1 MKNLYT
7 LFFLLLAYGLQAQS
21 GSIKGQLQ
29 DSDKNAVG
37 FANIAL
43 YSSVDSTL
51 KKVEASDEK
60 GIFKISGIKEGAYYL
75 VASFVGTG
83 EVKKTGINVTDGQEV
98 DLGVLVF
105 TAAAIELGAATVTA
119 SRVMVEVKPDR
130 TVFNVEGTINSTG
143 DNAMSLMRKAPGVLV
158 DNNDNIT
165 VLGRAGV
172 QLFVDGKR
180 VPLSGDDL
188 TNYLRNIPSD
198 QIDRID
204 IITNPGAKY
213 DSEGNAGIIDV
224 RLKKD
229 KSHGTNGS
237 VSGTLTQGQF
247 LRGNGSATAN
257 YRNKRV
263 NIFGNIGGSGGESFN
278 TIVFDNFQNGL
289 FMEEENYTKR
299 AKQNINY
306 RFGTDF
312 FLSDK
317 QTLGFLVTGMNMK
330 GNSNTDNDIEISV
343 KGGSVDSVLIADS
356 DTESAQNNNSFNL
369 NYQYEDRK
377 KERSL
382 NIDLDYGR
390 YQNEQNR
397 YQPNLYYDAAR
408 ENVLTEVINAFET
421 PSKIQIATARVDYEQ
436 KLLGGKLSAGL
447 KYSQVIS
454 DNTFLFFDEVNN
466 VQNQNDS
473 LSNTFKYDEKVY
485 AVYTNYTRKFG
496 EKWGISAGV
505 RMETTDATG
514 DLKAFVPELAEPPV
528 ELFYTEFFPSAGLTY
543 QANRMNVFALNYGR
557 RINRPDYNVL
567 NPFNNQLSQISY
579 QKGNPRLQPEIV
591 NNIELGYTYAYRYNF
606 KIAYSK
612 TSDQITRL
620 IAPDEN
626 DPRANFISW
635 ANLAEQTIWSA
646 NISAPVQFTDYW
658 NAYFN
663 ISGSHVNNQADY
675 TDDGGGIVDVQA
687 FTYNFY
693 SQQTFNLPAGFK
705 AEVSGWFSGPG
716 IWGGVFRYE
725 TSWSLNLG
733 LQKRFLNDQLNV
745 RLTANDIF
753 YQTGWNGYSEFNGL
767 RTEGYGR
774 WDSRY
779 FSVSMSYNF
788 GNKNVKSRRRKTG
801 LEDEAGRVKSN

>member
-1 MKNLYT
+1 MRNLYT
-7 LFFLLLAYGLQAQS
+7 LFFLLLTYGVQAQS

-29 DSDKNAVG
+29 DAEKNAVG

-43 YSSVDSTL
+43 YSAKDSAL
-51 KKVEASDEK
+51 VKVEASDEK
-60 GIFKISGIKEGAYYL
+60 GIFKMKGVKIGDYFL

-83 EVKKTGINVTDGQEV
+83 EVRKEGISIADGQEA

-105 TAAAIELGAATVTA
+105 AAGGVELGTATVTA
-119 SRVMVEVKPDR
+119 SRVMVEIRPDR
-130 TVFNVEGTINSTG
+130 TVFNVEGTVNSTG
-143 DNAMSLMRKAPGVLV
+143 DDAMSLMRKAPGVLV

-172 QLFVDGKR
+172 QVFVDGKQ
-180 VPLSGDDL
+180 VPLGGDDL

-213 DSEGNAGIIDV
+213 DSEGNAGIIDI
-224 RLKKD
+224 RLKKN
-229 KSHGTNGS
+229 KNHGTNGS
-237 VSGTLTQGQF
+237 VSGTLTQGQL
-247 LRGNGSATAN
+247 LRGNGSVMAN

-289 FMEEENYTKR
+289 FMEEENYFKNN
-299 AKQNINY
+299 KQNINY

-317 QTLGFLVTGMNMK
+317 HTLGFLVTGMNMI
-330 GNSNTDNDIEISV
+330 GNSTVDNEIEISTA
-343 KGGSVDSVLIADS
+343 GGAVDSVLVADS
-356 DTESAQNNNSFNL
+356 DTKSIQNNNSFNL

-377 KERSL
+377 AGRSL
-382 NIDLDYGR
+382 NVDLDYGR
-390 YQNEQNR
+390 YQNDQTR

-408 ENVLTEVINAFET
+408 ENVLTEVINSFET
-421 PSKIQIATARVDYEQ
+421 PSDIGIYTAKLDYEQ
-436 KLLGGKLSAGL
+436 KLFGGKLGAGV
-447 KYSQVIS
+447 KYSQVVS
-454 DNTFLFFDEVNN
+454 DNTFLLFDEVNG
-466 VQNQNDS
+466 VAIQDDS

-485 AVYTNYTRKFG
+485 AAYTNYSRKFG
-496 EKWGISAGV
+496 KKWGLSAGV
-505 RMETTDATG
+505 RMEVTDATG
-514 DLKAFVPELAEPPV
+514 DLKAFLPELAEDPV
-528 ELFYTEFFPSAGLTY
+528 ELFYTEFFPSVGLTY
-543 QANRMNVFALNYGR
+543 QVSRMNALALNYGR

-612 TSDQITRL
+612 TVDQITRL
-620 IAPDEN
+620 IGPDES

-635 ANLAEQTIWSA
+635 ENLAEQTIWSA
-646 NISAPVQFTDYW
+646 NLSAPVQFTDYW

-663 ISGSHVNNQADY
+663 VSGSHINNQADY

-693 SQQTFNLPAGFK
+693 TQQTFNLPAGFK
-705 AEVSGWFSGPG
+705 AEVSGWYSGPG

-745 RLTANDIF
+745 RITANDIF
-753 YQTGWNGYSEFNGL
+753 YQTGWDGYSVFNGL
-767 RTEGYGR
+767 RTEGSGR
-774 WDSRY
+774 WDSR
-779 FSVSMSYNF
+779 FVSVSMSYNF